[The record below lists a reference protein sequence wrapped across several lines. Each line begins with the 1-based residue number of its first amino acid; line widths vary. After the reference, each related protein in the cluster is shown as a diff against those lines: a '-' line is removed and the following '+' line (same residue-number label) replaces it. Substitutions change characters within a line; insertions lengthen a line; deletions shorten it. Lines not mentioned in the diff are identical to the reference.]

1 MIMKRVGM
9 SLLFLLAALAI
20 LWAILRWTS
29 PRGPMID
36 LSHRVMQSK
45 TTEDDKRLRF
55 AIATMVSPQ
64 ATFVSYQRMVELIG
78 RKVGL
83 KGGLVL
89 RPTYRQVRENLEKE
103 SVDVA
108 FVCTGTYVHGRDS
121 GGIELLAQPEFKAGL
136 SYRCVLI
143 VPKGSSALEWG
154 DLKGKTVA
162 FTDPES
168 NTGCLV
174 PRAALIA
181 QGYKPEEFFGKVIFT
196 GSHDRSVRAVASGVV
211 DAAAVDSL
219 VFYPMVENDPSLSEK
234 VRVVWSSE
242 PFGPPAIVV
251 PTNLDAGLK
260 AALRQALFS
269 LHKTSEGSEVL
280 ATMGI
285 ERFHPPR
292 KADYDSAYALFKLVR
307 EQR

>member
-1 MIMKRVGM
+1 MKRVGM
-9 SLLFLLAALAI
+9 SLLFLMVALAI
-20 LWAILRWTS
+20 LGVILRWTS

-36 LSHRVMQSK
+36 MSRRLTQSK
-45 TTEDDKRLRF
+45 IPADEKRLRF

-64 ATFVSYQRMVELIG
+64 ATFVSYQRMVDLIG
-78 RKVGL
+78 RQVGL
-83 KGGLVL
+83 KGGMVL
-89 RPTYRQVRENLEKE
+89 RPTYRQVRESLEEE

-136 SYRCVLI
+136 SYRSVLI
-143 VPKGSSALEWG
+143 VPKGSSALAWG
-154 DLKGKTVA
+154 DLKGKTMA

-174 PRAALIA
+174 PRAALITR
-181 QGYKPEEFFGKVIFT
+181 GYKPAEFFSKVIFT
-196 GSHDRSVRAVASGVV
+196 GSHDHSVRAVAGGAV

-219 VFYPMVENDPSLSEK
+219 VFYPLTEKDPSLLEK
-234 VRVVWSSE
+234 VRVVWASE

-251 PTNLDAGLK
+251 PTNLAAGLK
-260 AALRQALFS
+260 AALRQVLFS
-269 LHKTSEGSEVL
+269 LHETKEGSEVL

-285 ERFHPPR
+285 ERFRPPR
-292 KADYDSAYALFKLVR
+292 KADYDSAYALFKLVQ

>member
-1 MIMKRVGM
+1 MKRVGM
-9 SLLFLLAALAI
+9 SLIFLMAALVI

-36 LSHRVMQSK
+36 MSRRVMQSE
-45 TTEDDKRLRF
+45 TPADENRLRF

-64 ATFVSYQRMVELIG
+64 ATFVSYRRMVELIG
-78 RKVGL
+78 HKVGL
-83 KGGLVL
+83 KGGIVL
-89 RPTYRQVRENLEKE
+89 RPTYGQVRESLEKE

-121 GGIELLAQPEFKAGL
+121 GRIELLAQPEFKAGL

-143 VPKGSSALEWG
+143 VPEGTPVLEWG
-154 DLKGKTVA
+154 DLKGKTMA

-174 PRAALIA
+174 PRAVLIA
-181 QGYKPEEFFGKVIFT
+181 QGYNPAEFFGKVIFT
-196 GSHDRSVRAVASGVV
+196 GSHDRSILAVANGLV

-219 VFYPMVENDPSLSEK
+219 VLYPMTEKDPSLSEK
-234 VRVVWSSE
+234 VRVVWTSE
-242 PFGPPAIVV
+242 AFGPPAIVV
-251 PTNLDAGLK
+251 PTNLDGGLK
-260 AALRQALFS
+260 SALRQALLS
-269 LHKTSEGSEVL
+269 LHKTNEGSEVL
-280 ATMGI
+280 ASMGI
-285 ERFHPPR
+285 ERFRPPR
-292 KADYDSAYALFKLVR
+292 EADYDSAYALFTLVR